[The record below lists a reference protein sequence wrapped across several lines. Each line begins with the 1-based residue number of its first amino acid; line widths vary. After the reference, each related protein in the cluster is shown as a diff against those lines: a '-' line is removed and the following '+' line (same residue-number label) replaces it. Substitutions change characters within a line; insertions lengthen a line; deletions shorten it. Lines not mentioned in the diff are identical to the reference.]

1 MKRTPIVRVAVL
13 LASCFLIGICG
24 AVAAPK
30 YTDRENALELAKVL
44 DKSVFRN
51 HLVGS
56 TFIQSAGDDRFFI
69 KVVLDNNVSQ
79 NWTIDQIHA
88 WSKSE
93 EILLSGNRVLLFPS
107 RQSARFVVFG
117 KNEFARQAL
126 KNTIYAKRYAA
137 GDPLAG
143 RTIHFEV
150 REFNLVEL
158 LGVAPPADPQG
169 YRKHFVFDLVN
180 GQREY
185 LSHLDAHDV
194 LMRNGLSDDPGA
206 AGVVMRRAYRLR
218 QIVPHPVQDKND
230 DGITR
235 FSVEMIFDQPLGL
248 GAEHFPIRMFERT
261 VGRHS
266 EFVLEVVVPNAEL
279 GAQLSTIGQLEYLT
293 RIRVVADP
301 QHQKRVLLQARLNPD
316 VLDLP
321 PEIEI
326 DGMSVWINFAK
337 VIDQSVL
344 ERRALYDLD
353 LRMRQ
358 EQLIGRSLSAE
369 ETRKRR
375 TYLLAMDTGLAQW
388 KRARNEPNFE
398 VKKDLMTTAL
408 ANFKEAAL
416 NATTDRELQDAMRE
430 RNAAATRIPLFIL
443 DYVRSQLE
451 SDGERNAPV
460 LMSHLSTAVALTRD
474 PEVISIV
481 REFVRRL
488 GQ

>member
-1 MKRTPIVRVAVL
+1 MNRTPIVRVAVL
-13 LASCFLIGICG
+13 LASCLLIGICG

-56 TFIQSAGDDRFFI
+56 TFIQGVGDDRFFI

-79 NWTIDQIHA
+79 DWTIDQVHA

-107 RQSARFVVFG
+107 RQSARFVVFD
-117 KNEFARQAL
+117 KNDFARQAL
-126 KNTIYAKRYAA
+126 KNSIYAKRYAS

-143 RTIHFEV
+143 RTIHFEI

-158 LGVAPPADPQG
+158 LGLAPPADPQG

-185 LSHLDAHDV
+185 LSYLDAQDV
-194 LMRNGLSDDPGA
+194 LTRNGLLDDPDE

-218 QIVPHPVQDKND
+218 QLVPHPIQDNND
-230 DGITR
+230 DGIAR
-235 FSVEMIFDQPLGL
+235 FSVEMIFDQPIGL
-248 GAEHFPIRMFERT
+248 GAEHFPIRMFEQT
-261 VGRHS
+261 VGRHT

-279 GAQLSTIGQLEYLT
+279 GAQLVTIGQLEYLS
-293 RIRVVADP
+293 RIRVIADL

-326 DGMSVWINFAK
+326 ADMSVWVNFAK
-337 VIDQSVL
+337 VVDQSVL
-344 ERRALYDLD
+344 ERRVIYDLD
-353 LRMRQ
+353 RRIRQ
-358 EQLIGRSLSAE
+358 EQLIGRSLSAADS
-369 ETRKRR
+369 RKRR
-375 TYLLAMDTGLAQW
+375 SYLLAMDTGLAQW
-388 KRARNEPNFE
+388 KLARNEPDFE

-408 ANFKEAAL
+408 ANFKDAAL

-443 DYVRSQLE
+443 DYVRAQLGSARVPE
-451 SDGERNAPV
+451 APV

-474 PEVISIV
+474 PQVINLV